1 VTRSRALSTA
11 AAIAVVAVLFAFVLP
26 RLADYGAVWEEMRSL
41 DPEWIAALTA
51 AAIVN
56 VLTFAP
62 PWMAAVPTLGFRH
75 AMVLTQTSTALSSI
89 VPGGDAI
96 GMGVS
101 FAMLRMWGFGA
112 HTVATAVAVT
122 GLWNQ
127 LVNVGIP
134 LLSLALL
141 TLEGETNALLQ
152 TASLV
157 GLATLAAVLGG
168 LVLAMRGD
176 RQAERVGIAFVRL
189 LRPVARLAR
198 RPFTRD
204 LPEAAVR
211 FRRET
216 LGLLRARWH
225 VITLASL
232 VGHLSVYAVLLV
244 ALRGVG
250 VGGSE
255 VSWLEALAAWS
266 LVRLLTA
273 VPITP
278 GGLGL
283 VELGLS
289 TTLIAFGG
297 PDAGVV
303 AAVLLYRTLTYL
315 PPIVLGTLLG
325 LGWRRDRPVAPHAP

>member
-1 VTRSRALSTA
+1 MAAL
-11 AAIAVVAVLFAFVLP
+11 AVVGVMFAVVLP

-41 DPEWIAALTA
+41 DPEWLAALA
-51 AAIVN
+51 AAAVVN

-62 PWMAAVPTLGFRH
+62 PWMAAMPALRFRH

-101 FAMLRMWGFGA
+101 FAMLRAWGFSGHA
-112 HTVATAVAVT
+112 VATAVAVT

-134 LLSLALL
+134 VLSLALL
-141 TLEGETNALLQ
+141 ALEGERNALLE

-157 GLATLAAVLGG
+157 GLAVLAVVVGG

-176 RQAERVGIAFVRL
+176 RQAERVGLAFARA
-189 LRPVARLAR
+189 LRPVARLVR
-198 RPFTRD
+198 RPFTDR
-204 LPEAAVR
+204 LPDAAVR

-232 VGHLSVYAVLLV
+232 VGHLSVYAVLLI
-244 ALRGVG
+244 ALRAVG

-315 PPIVLGTLLG
+315 PPIVLGTVLG
-325 LGWRRDRPVAPHAP
+325 LGWRRGRPAVPSAR